1 MDDKVIVRTVFAE
14 TQLFKRAE
22 NYFTDSLLYRE
33 VNKVIKELLSDS
45 IDSGNA
51 ADSESEE
58 DTHAAFA
65 MKSIVTYLNESDCND
80 SVENDVEWVINKNVS
95 FDSFVCLN
103 DVLNSVKSSSLHM
116 PLPTARMACMQTE
129 DNDES
134 IFIVPSSTKNQSPIV
149 FGKVY
154 LKTFT
159 LEDPKKEQEPPHFF
173 DYTWSVHCIMKR
185 MGYDLRH
192 GNSLNFE
199 KG

>member
-1 MDDKVIVRTVFAE
+1 MTCYVIDVDTSYILLLGRPWIHANWIVLSTLHQCFKYVDDKVIIRTVFAE

-58 DTHAAFA
+58 DTHVAFA
-65 MKSIVTYLNESDCND
+65 MKSIVTYLNESDSND

-116 PLPTARMACMQTE
+116 PLPSRMACMQTRIMM
-129 DNDES
+129 NLYS
-134 IFIVPSSTKNQSPIV
+134 LFH
-149 FGKVY
+149 
-154 LKTFT
+154 LLRKTN
-159 LEDPKKEQEPPHFF
+159 L
-173 DYTWSVHCIMKR
+173 
-185 MGYDLRH
+185 
-192 GNSLNFE
+192 
-199 KG
+199 